1 MQPTL
6 YSLYVRGLENT
17 ADAGLKEQITECIE
31 TNKKDQSVNLTIKNY
46 KVGGLSQAIHE
57 RGKYL
62 AVSGPMGR
70 SLGVDLSGIN
80 VAFAAGTGVLP
91 FIDLVGYIARHTLG
105 ITNEDSTK
113 PGDGFHFWFNVRL
126 NSREAIAD
134 DLCSALATANPAQ
147 FRYDVVKK
155 NPEDPPSSSR
165 WTAQTIE
172 EKLN

>member
-1 MQPTL
+1 
-6 YSLYVRGLENT
+6 
-17 ADAGLKEQITECIE
+17 
-31 TNKKDQSVNLTIKNY
+31 
-46 KVGGLSQAIHE
+46 
-57 RGKYL
+57 
-62 AVSGPMGR
+62 MGR

-91 FIDLVGYIARHTLG
+91 FVDLVGYIARQTLG
-105 ITNEDSTK
+105 ITDLDSTK

-134 DLCSALATANPAQ
+134 DLCAALASANPAQ

-155 NPEDPPSSSR
+155 NSEDPPSSSR
-165 WTAQTIE
+165 WTAESIE